1 MVKKIYTIVIAA
13 AFVFGLQSSSMAQTC
28 TAVDAITTST
38 LKLTTQSKACETTAS
53 LVFTYNK
60 TNGARQFVYGKTTSY
75 GTNGPN
81 LIGTT
86 KTANLTGLEQGTK
99 YYFKIDGVYKNVTEY
114 TMTGSFTT
122 NKPAVGVL
130 NSNQTAPK
138 TLISIGKNM
147 VAIPSSSDRT
157 LCVQLFSVNGALVFK
172 KDVNVANQVATIPGE
187 LFRSTGTYLCKITGA
202 TTSQK
207 QVVTIFQ

>member
-1 MVKKIYTIVIAA
+1 MNGKMSPVLVTVG
-13 AFVFGLQSSSMAQTC
+13 FGLMLQFSTLAQTC

-38 LKLTTQSKACETTAS
+38 LKLTDQSKVCETTAS

-81 LIGTT
+81 ITGSI
-86 KTANLTGLEQGTK
+86 KTADFTSLEQGTK

-122 NKPAVGVL
+122 NKSAVGVL
-130 NSNQTAPK
+130 NSSQTAPK

-147 VAIPSSSDRT
+147 VAIPLSLDRT

-172 KDVNVANQVATIPGE
+172 QDVNVANQVATIPGE
-187 LFRSTGTYLCKITGA
+187 LFRGTGAYLCKITGT

-207 QVVTIFQ
+207 QLITILN